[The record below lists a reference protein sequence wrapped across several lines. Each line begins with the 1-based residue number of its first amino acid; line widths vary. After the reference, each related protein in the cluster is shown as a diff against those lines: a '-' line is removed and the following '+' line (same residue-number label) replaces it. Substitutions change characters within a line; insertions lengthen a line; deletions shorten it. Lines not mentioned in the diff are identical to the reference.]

1 MVKDE
6 SIKPQKIGRNDPCRC
21 GSGIKYKSC
30 CMKKEGAGIK
40 GTIKKFSKAF
50 GQRLVIDNA
59 KKIPIISSAIGA
71 VEDINEEDEKKNLHS
86 QLTQIKET
94 TSTSLGYISN
104 MDSLAPIFDPISSL
118 KKIDG
123 LASILQTT
131 IENNQNYDIQLVS
144 IEQNKRILRVTPK
157 EKPIEFN
164 VKFKIPNQKLEGL
177 SSIEELIE
185 DKIKEGDSAVF
196 TEDEIE
202 SFTFLDTE
210 IGQFWENQTFNKLE
224 FKPQISDIPF
234 QFSFIVKNT
243 EIAYHNVKIGSIYKN
258 ENEATLVTTNLPFDL
273 LIRMKIDPPSL
284 ILKFNIDLK
293 DNFILDINKF
303 FNFLSS
309 LNEGNPLILKD
320 SKRGNVFFETS
331 KPSQIEIDEDT
342 LNLVRS
348 LAIIDTVYCTN
359 FTYPEYVTN
368 NDIQQINE
376 IISIIE
382 NKCLTINSVTST
394 FTSDVLAGVLN
405 RYKEKGYFENLS
417 TNIPISYD
425 LFGKKINIGEG
436 KVIFEKGYI
445 RESIPLLEKEVSR
458 KENIEITFV
467 PGDSTSKILFK

>member
-1 MVKDE
+1 
-6 SIKPQKIGRNDPCRC
+6 
-21 GSGIKYKSC
+21 
-30 CMKKEGAGIK
+30 
-40 GTIKKFSKAF
+40 
-50 GQRLVIDNA
+50 
-59 KKIPIISSAIGA
+59 
-71 VEDINEEDEKKNLHS
+71 
-86 QLTQIKET
+86 
-94 TSTSLGYISN
+94 
-104 MDSLAPIFDPISSL
+104 
-118 KKIDG
+118 
-123 LASILQTT
+123 
-131 IENNQNYDIQLVS
+131 
-144 IEQNKRILRVTPK
+144 
-157 EKPIEFN
+157 
-164 VKFKIPNQKLEGL
+164 
-177 SSIEELIE
+177 
-185 DKIKEGDSAVF
+185 
-196 TEDEIE
+196 
-202 SFTFLDTE
+202 
-210 IGQFWENQTFNKLE
+210 
-224 FKPQISDIPF
+224 
-234 QFSFIVKNT
+234 
-243 EIAYHNVKIGSIYKN
+243 
-258 ENEATLVTTNLPFDL
+258 
-273 LIRMKIDPPSL
+273 
-284 ILKFNIDLK
+284 
-293 DNFILDINKF
+293 
-303 FNFLSS
+303 